1 MIRHLKDTT
10 ARVMIPRCDRF
21 IYKLW
26 KLPFEEI
33 VFIGAWTHIGH
44 RPSIP
49 PSLPTHPHSYKKSAC
64 CFLSTCSSCYNV
76 WLTCIIMI
84 MLEAGGGVIW
94 PFLIILQKYF
104 LIKQWTYS
112 VFVQNYIPVGRVYM
126 YFFYFME
133 KKFTTR

>member
-1 MIRHLKDTT
+1 MIRPPKDTT

-21 IYKLW
+21 IYELW
-26 KLPFEEI
+26 KLSFKEI
-33 VFIGAWTHIGH
+33 VIIGAWTHIGH

-49 PSLPTHPHSYKKSAC
+49 LYPPTPTPTKSQHVAF
-64 CFLSTCSSCYNV
+64 FLHVVHVITYELRVLS
-76 WLTCIIMI
+76 WLC
-84 MLEAGGGVIW
+84 LRRGGGGVIW